1 MRGLGGW
8 HRSLVLQVALT
19 KQRGEFQLN
28 ASVEVQAR
36 TTLVVVGES
45 GAGKT
50 TLLRLLAG
58 LDDPDDGRISVGDRV
73 YFDAQAKRTT
83 PPWLRDV
90 GYVPQDYALFPHLT
104 ALENAAFG
112 LRAQGTPRR
121 AARARGQQALDR
133 MGIVDLAARRP
144 TALSGGQQQRVAPP
158 PALPPPPPPP
168 PPPQPPSPPR
178 LHPRQPRPPPPQPP
192 PPTPPH

>member
-1 MRGLGGW
+1 MRGPGGW
-8 HRSLVLQVALT
+8 HRALVLQVALT

-28 ASVEVQAR
+28 ASGEVQAR

-45 GAGKT
+45 GAGTT

-104 ALENAAFG
+104 ALENAACG

-144 TALSGGQQQRVAPP
+144 TALSGGQQQRVALAR
-158 PALPPPPPPP
+158 ALALE
-168 PPPQPPSPPR
+168 PSLLLLDEP
-178 LHPRQPRPPPPQPP
+178 LSALDLQTRQAI
-192 PPTPPH
+192 